1 MEILLEKP
9 SRLSSYDYGEEEEIE
24 EEERRPPR
32 MAPEVRKLLENLSSY
47 SLTLIISQSDSRYI
61 FSADEENHS
70 M

>member
-9 SRLSSYDYGEEEEIE
+9 SRLSSYDYGEEEIE